1 MLIRYIIRKTV
12 YGIGILF
19 GVVSLIFF
27 LFNVIPGD
35 PARMAL
41 GQRADSISV
50 AAVRKDMG
58 LNKPVYQQYFKYLN
72 DLSPLAVYD
81 VKNTE
86 SFFYL
91 DHQLYKN
98 SVSLFPISKSLKVV
112 LKAPYLRR
120 SYQNQRNI
128 SEIISSALPATF
140 VLAIFSIIFASLIGI
155 GLGIVSAIFRD
166 RWPDRLM
173 LTITSL
179 GMSLPSFFAAILI
192 GWLFAFVL
200 GKYTGLELTGSLF
213 EVDDFGNGYKLMLK
227 NVILPTLSLGIRPL
241 SVVTQLT
248 RNSLLDVLSQD
259 YIRTA
264 RAKGLS
270 QFAVIWRHALKN
282 ALNPVITSISG
293 WFASMLA
300 GVIFIE
306 YIFAWKGLGYVM
318 VNALQNFD
326 MPVVMGTVL
335 VISLFFIIINILAD
349 ITYSLLDP
357 RIRLE

>member
-1 MLIRYIIRKTV
+1 MLLRYIAKKIF
-12 YGIGILF
+12 YGIGILL

-41 GQRADSISV
+41 GQRSDSASV

-58 LNKPVYQQYFKYLN
+58 LDQPVYKQYLKYLN
-72 DLSPLAVYD
+72 DLAPFGVYN
-81 VKNTE
+81 VKDQA

-91 DHQLYKN
+91 DKEIYKSASPLF
-98 SVSLFPISKSLKVV
+98 SVSSKHKLVV
-112 LKAPYLRR
+112 KPPYLRR
-120 SYQNQRNI
+120 SYQNKRNI
-128 SEIISSALPATF
+128 SEIIYEALPATF
-140 VLAIFSIIFASLIGI
+140 VLALFSIVFASIIGI
-155 GLGIVSAIFRD
+155 GLGIISAIYRD
-166 RWPDRLM
+166 KWPDRLM
-173 LTITSL
+173 LVITSF

-192 GWLFAFVL
+192 GWFFAFVL
-200 GKYTGLELTGSLF
+200 GKYTHLELTGTLF
-213 EVDDFGNGYKLMLK
+213 EIDDFGNGYKLMLK
-227 NVILPTLSLGIRPL
+227 NSILPTLTLGIRPL
-241 SVVTQLT
+241 SVFTQLT

-264 RAKGLS
+264 KAKGLS
-270 QFAVIWRHALKN
+270 QFGVIWKHALKN

-306 YIFAWKGLGYVM
+306 YIFGWKGLGYVM

-326 MPVVMGTVL
+326 LPLVMGTVL
-335 VISLFFIIINILAD
+335 VISVFFIIINMLAD
-349 ITYSLLDP
+349 IVYSLLDP
-357 RIRLE
+357 RIRL

>member
-1 MLIRYIIRKTV
+1 MLISYIIKKTI

-35 PARMAL
+35 PARMSL
-41 GQRADSISV
+41 GQRSDSASI

-58 LNKPVYQQYFKYLN
+58 LDKPVYQQYFKYLN
-72 DLSPLAVYD
+72 DLSPIAVYNI
-81 VKNTE
+81 KNE
-86 SFFYL
+86 KSFFYL
-91 DHQLYKN
+91 DPKIYTNTFPLF
-98 SVSLFPISKSLKVV
+98 SVAKDIKLVV
-112 LKAPYLRR
+112 KTPYLRR

-128 SEIISSALPATF
+128 SEIIGEALPATF
-140 VLAIFSIIFASLIGI
+140 VLAIFSIVFASLIGI
-155 GLGIVSAIFRD
+155 GLGIISAIFKD

-173 LTITSL
+173 LTFSAF

-192 GWLFAFVL
+192 AWLFAFVL
-200 GKYTGLELTGSLF
+200 GKYTGLELTGSLY
-213 EVDDFGNGYKLMLK
+213 EIDDMGNGYKLMLK
-227 NVILPTLSLGIRPL
+227 NAILPTLTLGIRPL

-264 RAKGLS
+264 KAKGLS
-270 QFAVIWRHALKN
+270 QFAVIWGHALKN

-318 VNALQNFD
+318 VNALQSFD

-335 VISLFFIIINILAD
+335 VISLFFIIINIIAD